1 MCRFRQWRMRACQIL
16 ARSKS
21 MACHSSCE
29 SSSGMW
35 EMLEEMH
42 EPQLDCAV
50 AAGPWAAVSSA
61 VSPAAAA
68 AAAAAAIAA
77 AAVAVAAARGV

>member
-1 MCRFRQWRMRACQIL
+1 
-16 ARSKS
+16 
-21 MACHSSCE
+21 MACHSSWE
-29 SSSGMW
+29 SSSEMW
-35 EMLEEMH
+35 EMH